1 MTIQYLWEN
10 PFRDCAD
17 PGNAIP
23 SAACDR
29 ALVALE
35 HAIVALRNPIV
46 LLGPPGAGKTLLLR
60 RIVEQPPLSIRTV
73 FLPWLN
79 VPAEEV
85 SPWIRAFADTEGA
98 EDDFLG
104 ATRAFQSRGLRTLL
118 LVDEV
123 QSMPRDSAERLAEL
137 VNGAGPAAQVI
148 LAGMDGRSL
157 RAAVA
162 AFPGGAEYV
171 ELASELTPKEVA
183 TWVHNTCNAE
193 QLLHL
198 NDPDWVE
205 VVQRA
210 KGVPRLVRWEL
221 ERRLA
226 TGDLAAALRSDAAG
240 TLGGGVKPAPAA
252 KIEQVVVALPIV
264 RASPPV
270 AVAARPAPRIRL
282 IGALHQSA
290 TLLRGLTHA
299 FRRLVL
305 WSREAGRKAVRASW
319 GHALLLGKALGK
331 RASEI
336 RHTVPSRTEHVGGL
350 VVDRSEDFAAR
361 RTATLRNARIW
372 SAHYVTRLALLG
384 RRSGSTIAEAMK
396 GVEALLGRVA
406 FRARGLAEKVPP
418 ATGRFTTQTV
428 ASLRGGLQRKEERVA
443 ELAHG
448 KRLALSSLARTLRM
462 PERRTGLL
470 AVFAMVAAVAFL
482 LGRVTAP
489 IVGRG
494 AHELTPRAPVV
505 SSGPPAAPP
514 QLGQDQGLASA
525 SSGGAN
531 ATHEQIAEASPP
543 PPVPA
548 PPSQPENPLRTAPP
562 ASRHILVKI
571 DAHPQARVWI
581 DGHDA
586 GRTPLGRVPLAP
598 GRHNFQVIF
607 ADGRRIHRTLEI
619 RHGTHVVKFS

>member
-1 MTIQYLWEN
+1 MAIQHLWEN

-46 LLGPPGAGKTLLLR
+46 LLGPVGAGKTLLLR

-85 SPWIRAFADTEGA
+85 IPWIRAFADTEGP

-123 QSMPRDSAERLAEL
+123 QNMPRDSAERLAEL
-137 VNGAGPAAQVI
+137 VSGVGPAAQVI

-171 ELASELTPKEVA
+171 ELACEVTPKEVA

-193 QLLHL
+193 QLLLL

-226 TGDLAAALRSDAAG
+226 TGDLAAALGREEAG

-252 KIEQVVVALPIV
+252 KIEQVVALPIV
-264 RASPPV
+264 RASSPV
-270 AVAARPAPRIRL
+270 AVVARPAPLIRL
-282 IGALHQSA
+282 DGALHQSA

-299 FRRLVL
+299 FGRLAL
-305 WSREAGRKAVRASW
+305 WSREAGRKAVRALRR
-319 GHALLLGKALGK
+319 HALLLGQALGK
-331 RASEI
+331 PASEI
-336 RHTVPSRTEHVGGL
+336 RPTVPSRAEHVGGL
-350 VVDRSEDFAAR
+350 VVDRSEGFAAR

-372 SAHYVTRLALLG
+372 GAHYATRLALLG

-396 GVEALLGRVA
+396 GLEALLGKVA
-406 FRARGLAEKVPP
+406 FRTRGLAEKVAP
-418 ATGRFTTQTV
+418 ATGRFAAQAG
-428 ASLRGGLQRKEERVA
+428 ASLREGVKRGEEI
-443 ELAHG
+443 AHG
-448 KRLALSSLARTLRM
+448 SRLALPSLARTLRM

-489 IVGRG
+489 PIVESG
-494 AHELTPRAPVV
+494 ARELTPRAPVV
-505 SSGPPAAPP
+505 SSGRPAAPP
-514 QLGQDQGLASA
+514 QLGQDQGLAPP

-548 PPSQPENPLRTAPP
+548 PTPKRENPLRTAPP
-562 ASRHILVKI
+562 APRHILVKV